1 MSELP
6 CRKIIRETVRL
17 NPHRGMTQAHVAHA
31 PDHIEFEV
39 YARADFAADQF
50 QKVLMP
56 IIQSSSVSCGMGT
69 FKLLFAGEFAFSM
82 GSVWLHNL
90 VLQQPNVLRAEMQPI
105 KNRVTSIT
113 IPPDNRKY
121 LYKHE
126 DMELFCDAC
135 GRELKISELES
146 DSHDEGGYSD
156 KVCPHCESWECVEWE
171 DEVLPD
177 DELAVIAQSNLGP
190 EGSEGN

>member
-1 MSELP
+1 M
-6 CRKIIRETVRL
+6 RL
-17 NPHRGMTQAHVAHA
+17 TPHRGRTQALVAHA
-31 PDHIEFEV
+31 PDPIEFEV
-39 YARADFAADQF
+39 YAWADFSADQF

-56 IIQSSSVSCGMGT
+56 IIQSSMVSCGMGT

-82 GSVWLHNL
+82 GAVWLHNL
-90 VLQQPNVLRAEMQPI
+90 VLQQPNVLSADMKPI
-105 KNRVTSIT
+105 KTRVTPMT

-121 LYKHE
+121 LYDLE
-126 DMELFCDAC
+126 DLELRCNCCECAV
-135 GRELKISELES
+135 KISELES

-156 KVCPHCESWECVEWE
+156 KVCPNCMTWDCVEWE

-190 EGSEGN
+190 AGPDGN